1 MIEFPQL
8 ATLSIEPPFTD
19 DVLRGVYAPPDKAD
33 EPGRIWIDLDGE
45 LECLRFYGRMVETPT
60 APPLIF
66 MEGDVLE
73 RAGHLDPNWT
83 VPSSYLQGSPLLMQA
98 EAEQFAI
105 ALGRTFVNLARPG
118 TYGSSGHHLQRR
130 REREVK
136 LVDAALDRL
145 KTTFNWTSIDLA
157 GLSGGGHLVGA
168 LMARRSDIRCAVIA
182 SGNVAVRKRNQER
195 GMTADATG
203 YDDFVDPIDLV
214 SEVAAHP
221 PKKII
226 VLTDPQDMLVSAA
239 VQSAYVE
246 ALRNVGVAVDH
257 RFVPALDPR
266 HHILRLPAMLAAATS
281 PLTMPPRQ

>member
-8 ATLSIEPPFTD
+8 AMLSIEPFFTD
-19 DVLRGVYAPPDKAD
+19 DVLRGVRVPTDRRD

-45 LECLRFYGRMVETPT
+45 RECLRFYGRMVETPT

-66 MEGDVLE
+66 LEGDVLE
-73 RAGHLDPNWT
+73 RTSHLDPDWT
-83 VPSSYLQGSPLLMQA
+83 VPLRYLQGSPFLMQA

-105 ALGRTFVNLARPG
+105 ASGRTFVNLARPG
-118 TYGSSGHHLQRR
+118 TYGSSGNHLQRR
-130 REREVK
+130 REREVA
-136 LVDAALDRL
+136 LVDAALDLL
-145 KTTFNWTSIDLA
+145 KAAFGWTSIDLA

-168 LMARRSDIRCAVIA
+168 LIARRSDIRCAVIA

-195 GMTADATG
+195 GMTVDATG
-203 YDDFVDPIDLV
+203 YDDFVDPIELV
-214 SEVAAHP
+214 SEVATHP
-221 PKKII
+221 PKNVI
-226 VLTDPQDMLVSAA
+226 VLTDPQDLLVSAA

-266 HHILRLPAMLAAATS
+266 HHILRLPAMLAAATL
-281 PLTMPPRQ
+281 PLAMTPQ

>member
-1 MIEFPQL
+1 MIDFPQL
-8 ATLSIEPPFTD
+8 AQFSPNSLFTNN
-19 DVLRGVYAPPDKAD
+19 VLHGVPAPPDRTD

-45 LECLRFYGRMVETPT
+45 WECLRFYGRQIEPAT

-66 MEGDVLE
+66 LEGDVLE
-73 RAGHLDPNWT
+73 RASHLDPNWT
-83 VPSSYLQGSPLLMQA
+83 VPSSYLQGSPLLVQA

-105 ALGRTFVNLARPG
+105 ASGRTFVNLARPG
-118 TYGSSGHHLQRR
+118 TYGSSGNHLQRR
-130 REREVK
+130 REREVA
-136 LVDAALDRL
+136 LVDAALDQL
-145 KTTFNWTSIDLA
+145 KAAFGWTRIDLA
-157 GLSGGGHLVGA
+157 GLSGGGHLVGS

-195 GMTADATG
+195 GMTVDVTG

-221 PKKII
+221 PKKVI

-246 ALRNVGVAVDH
+246 ALRNVGMVVDH

-266 HHILRLPAMLAAATS
+266 HHILRLPAMLAAATL
-281 PLTMPPRQ
+281 PLAMTPQ